1 MTHPL
6 HNLGMAKSCLDLRGA
21 KASKLELD
29 YLKLVLATERLR
41 ASGSNAK
48 GYLLVIEQK
57 VEERTKTWGLNYKS
71 DDLVDVIFHEPT
83 PQDLKS
89 LQAEKQNNS
98 DAIKCSANPEAAEAA
113 LSVASLG
120 KSFGEDALRAEIIQR
135 HPGIEPI
142 TDKDRRPLDVDWDFY
157 GIVP

>member
-6 HNLGMAKSCLDLRGA
+6 HILGMAKSCLDLRGA

-48 GYLLVIEQK
+48 GYLLVIDK
-57 VEERTKTWGLNYKS
+57 DVKKRTETWSLNYES
-71 DDLVDVIFHEPT
+71 VHLVKVILHEPT

-142 TDKDRRPLDVDWDFY
+142 TAKDRRPLDVDWDFY